1 MKRSLCFSITIAI
14 ATLLAIPASSWAKGN
29 KSNPKSSPP
38 SAAKTASGGAKGIK
52 GYPIASDPAK
62 LDVMLVDN
70 LRTNY
75 TVTFTS
81 KKPLQNITLWVVP
94 ALRPYISVEPGTFP
108 AINTNGTYQFTVS
121 AAAPAGTS
129 PDQLGG
135 TIHFR
140 QGKKTVAKPLPV
152 KLKISRTSDGDSAW
166 PYRRYDL
173 PGTACNNKGSRVIT
187 GSSLSQ
193 HFTIPGTDYWVLTGD
208 VDGDGNTEIVTTSG
222 SALKIYSGNGSLEK
236 TIYLPRPG
244 ELCILEDA
252 DGDGILDIGLGG
264 NGIGFAGYLY
274 KADGSLLRS
283 FAGQHGGNYSDI
295 NMALL
300 TISKGKVLVGYNAG
314 YAMTPRGVASFN
326 YTTGA
331 EEWYYQIGPA
341 NGIYS
346 VADLD
351 TNGVLDIVM
360 NSATVHNGA
369 SGNGT
374 TDSDLYLI
382 VVDEA
387 GANKLSLMYPSPS
400 HGNAMHVFQ
409 DMDKN
414 GSMDI
419 VAFEGH
425 DEYYYP
431 GQSQIHIYDQQ
442 GSTTYTFDGP
452 QNISWQYA
460 TGDLDNDGTFEVI
473 ATAVEA
479 QTTYVLN
486 NSLQEIRKTT
496 IGGAVNLICD
506 LTGDGNKEIVLLTTD
521 GWLRILDASL
531 NLIAEVKCG
540 NQNGNVIAS
549 DVDGDGIVEILVQ
562 TDQLYVY
569 SF

>member
-1 MKRSLCFSITIAI
+1 MRKRSLCFSVTIAI
-14 ATLLAIPASSWAKGN
+14 ATLLATPASSWAKN
-29 KSNPKSSPP
+29 KVDPKSSPP
-38 SAAKTASGGAKGIK
+38 SAAKGIK
-52 GYPIASDPAK
+52 GYAITSDPAK
-62 LDVMLVDN
+62 LDMTLVDN

-81 KKPLQNITLWVVP
+81 RIPLQNITLWVVP
-94 ALRPYISVEPGTFP
+94 ALRPYISVEPATFP
-108 AINTNGTYQFTVS
+108 AVNTNETYQFVVS

-129 PDQLGG
+129 PGQRGG

-152 KLKISRTSDGDSAW
+152 KIKISRTVSAW

-173 PGTACNNKGSRVIT
+173 SGTACNQKGNRVIA
-187 GSSLSQ
+187 GSSLSK
-193 HFTIPGTDYWVLTGD
+193 HFSIPGTDYWVLTGD
-208 VDGDGNTEIVTTSG
+208 VDGDRKTEIITTSG
-222 SALKIYSGNGSLEK
+222 SALKIYSGKGILKK
-236 TIYLPRPG
+236 TIYLPRPS
-244 ELCILEDA
+244 ELCMLEDA

-274 KADGSLLRS
+274 KSDGSLLRS
-283 FAGQHGGNYSDI
+283 FSGQHAGGYSDI

-300 TISKGKVLVGYNAG
+300 TLSKGKVLVGYNAG
-314 YAMTPRGVASFN
+314 YAMTPRGVASFS
-326 YTTGA
+326 YTTGL
-331 EEWYYQIGPA
+331 EEWYYQVGPA

-351 TNGVLDIVM
+351 TNGVLDVVM

-382 VVDEA
+382 VVDET
-387 GANKLSLMYPSPS
+387 GANKLSLMYPAPS
-400 HGNAMHVFQ
+400 DGNVMHLFQ

-419 VAFEGH
+419 LAFEGH
-425 DEYYYP
+425 DENYYP

-442 GSTTYTFDGP
+442 GTNLFTFDGP

-460 TGDLDNDGTFEVI
+460 VGDLDNDGTSEVI

-486 NSLQEIRKTT
+486 NSLQEIRQTT
-496 IGGAVNLICD
+496 IGGAVKLICD

-521 GWLRILDASL
+521 GWLRILDAAL
-531 NLIAEVKCG
+531 NLVAEVKCG
-540 NQNGNVIAS
+540 NQDGNVIAS